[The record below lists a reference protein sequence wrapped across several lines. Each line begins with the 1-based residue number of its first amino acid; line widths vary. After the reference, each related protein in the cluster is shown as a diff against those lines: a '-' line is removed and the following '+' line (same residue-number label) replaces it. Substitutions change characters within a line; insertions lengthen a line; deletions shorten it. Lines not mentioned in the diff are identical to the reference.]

1 VSQPRYRVSPSAR
14 AIEQARAALDR
25 AEVEGDLPA
34 AVEALEWAFE
44 QMQSDPNEFGE
55 SRTYWPNA
63 RLQQRIGFA
72 GPLVFDFGVH
82 EDTRTVFVIRVGWTR
97 KN

>member
-1 VSQPRYRVSPSAR
+1 MR
-14 AIEQARAALDR
+14 
-25 AEVEGDLPA
+25 
-34 AVEALEWAFE
+34 
-44 QMQSDPNEFGE
+44 SDPNEFGE

-63 RLQQRIGFA
+63 KLQQRIGFA

-82 EDTRTVFVIRVGWTR
+82 EDTRTVFVNRVGWTR